1 MFKKLHIK
9 NSIKIKNYKL
19 KIPERVREG
28 INILTEKQRAF
39 WKGSL
44 LAVVGVG
51 VIVGATHATPV
62 MLNSFQHPLRV
73 QSGTLK
79 QAAEGEPRFQRVQ
92 GDNKNEKVLAATS
105 LPSNVIF
112 KVNVPTSLTD
122 TLTVNG
128 TASLSGGLNT
138 NNQDLNLGTG
148 KLTASNI
155 IYGLNAG
162 TGVSLASQGVALEL
176 KTPTITNTDLGS
188 SQYIF
193 KTIKAGSDKITA
205 GSNTDTLELAA
216 GTGITFST
224 STTDKKITI
233 NSTDPGFTDGGSTVY
248 LTTTGDSLGIGTTT
262 ASSFKLQIA
271 GNTGPNADI
280 TYDLGSSTLRWNKLY
295 VGEVVGASSTGTQGY
310 IQRTSGSI
318 APTNITDS
326 FNLGSTATSSA
337 TVHLAGTSDEN
348 SFINTG
354 NLGIGKVTPL
364 FKLDVAGSGSISASL
379 TLGPLVSSDAGTC
392 NSSAA
397 GRLYYDGPTAQ
408 YYYCDGAI
416 WQGIGSTS
424 GGTNWFTQSAGAIYP
439 INTTLDLFLGAQAST
454 SAKIGFLNVNSNTP
468 TASISASSGGGAL
481 KLTSSG
487 IQTSLNQTLTIG
499 GSSTGNILV
508 GPLNGTTAS
517 YVAPLDTNTVDL
529 GTPSLNFRNLYL
541 NGNLIAG
548 PSGTIAFW
556 QIQSGGLFPTQLT
569 TDLMIGGTS
578 SSAAK
583 FAILNMNSGT
593 PTASISAQNV
603 SAQALVLSSDGSIQ
617 SVRNNTLTI
626 GGATTGNITLSPSN
640 GSGITTNTGTMNL
653 STGNTYQIAGTN
665 VLSGT
670 TLGTGITG
678 SSLTS
683 VGTIATGVWNAT
695 TLGTAYGGTG
705 QDFSGT
711 AQGNILYFS
720 AAGTLS
726 ALGVGTNGQVLQSG
740 GAAANPS
747 WTTVSGSNWD
757 VLSGAI
763 SPQRASTVDFLLGG
777 SSTSSAE
784 FGVININSGTVTA
797 TSSGSYTV
805 RGALTAHTFDILDNG
820 TLNFRRSPGGDGGVA
835 TVLYLGSNGNV
846 GVGNASPTSLFSVGS
861 SDRFQVNS
869 SGQLT
874 FAPSSTTPIA
884 NISNSLTPISAGT
897 TGSYATLTN
906 LPTVLRWHSSVVY
919 NGYLFVTGGN
929 TGSTVATVYSA
940 PIKSDGTIG
949 SWATLTNLPAARDRN
964 SSVAYNGYLFVTG
977 GYSGSAT
984 STVYSA
990 PIKSDGTIGSWAT
1003 LTNLPAAYYWHSSV
1017 VYNGYLFVT
1026 GGFDSG
1032 GVGVATVYSAPIKS
1046 DGTIGSWATLTN
1058 LPAARREHSSVV
1070 YNGYL
1075 FVTGGRDVNTV
1086 YSAQIKSDGTIGS
1099 WATLCTLPAISYY
1112 HSSVVYNG
1120 YLFVTGGN
1128 NVSTVYYAQIKSDG
1142 TTGSYST
1149 LTNLPTISYYHSSV
1163 VYNGY
1168 LFVTGGYNG
1177 SATVST
1183 IYSAPLQS
1191 TALATN
1197 TSSTLSNGNLL
1208 DLWNNSSSKF
1218 SVNYNGDISL
1228 NGGITFAS
1236 SSATPQSQ
1244 LTNPVSPIGAGGI
1257 GTWSTL
1263 ANLPQTLYYHA
1274 STTYNGYLFI
1284 TGGATVSTVYSAQI
1298 KADGTLGGWQTLTN
1312 MPAALYG
1319 HVSVAYNGYLYIV
1332 GGATVSTVY
1341 SAPIK
1346 SDGTIGAWATLS
1358 TLPQTLYAHGG
1369 AVYNGYLFVTGG
1381 YNTAAKS
1388 TVYSAKI
1395 NGDGT
1400 IGSWATLSTLP
1411 AVRQNL
1417 STVAY
1422 NGYLYVTGGSANG
1435 TTGTSTVYSAKIN
1448 ADGTIGSWGTLPTLS
1463 QVLFG
1468 HAAAVYNGYL
1478 FISGGYSAIST
1489 VYSAP
1494 LQSTAFALHASGA
1507 LSTGALNTGQAQSWT
1522 AGNLFDL
1529 WNNNQSKFS
1538 IDYAGNLTTTG
1549 GINFSQTQGAAAS
1562 AIFTSKTD
1570 QIEAGGIGT
1579 WSTLAN
1585 LPATTYLHGS
1595 ATYNGYVFVVGGN
1608 SGSTVSTVY
1617 SAKVSADGTLG
1628 GWNTLSTLPAVRQ
1641 DAGVTAYNGYLFVA
1655 GGNSGAGNVST
1666 MYSAKINS
1674 DGTIAAWATLST
1686 IPVTLRK
1693 IGFTALNGYLLIT
1706 GGESAGSTTAVSTM
1720 YSAKINSDGTIAA
1733 WATLSTIPAV
1743 TYSHGSVAVSVAGG
1757 NYLFVTGG
1765 YSGAAAVSTSYSA
1778 RIN

>member
-1 MFKKLHIK
+1 MNMKKYLQNKKQMFKKLHIK
-9 NSIKIKNYKL
+9 NSIKIKNYIL

-39 WKGSL
+39 LKVSL

-122 TLTVNG
+122 TLTVIG

-233 NSTDPGFTDGGSTVY
+233 NRTDPGFTDGGSTVY

-364 FKLDVAGSGSISASL
+364 FTLDVSGTASL
-379 TLGPLVSSDAGTC
+379 SSTLALGPNVSSDIGTC
-392 NSSAA
+392 NASLN
-397 GRLYYDGPTAQ
+397 GRMYYDGPATQ
-408 YYYCDGAI
+408 YYYCNGSI
-416 WQGIGSTS
+416 WTPLGSTGS
-424 GGTNWFTQSAGAIYP
+424 GTNWWTQSSGALYP
-439 INTTLDLFLGAQAST
+439 INSTVDMLLGGTAT
-454 SAKIGFLNVNSNTP
+454 PSAKFAFTNLADGAP
-468 TASISASSGGGAL
+468 TASIAAESGGGAI
-481 KLTSSG
+481 KLTNNS
-487 IQTSLNQTLTIG
+487 IQTEAAQTFTLG
-499 GSSTGNILV
+499 GSTTGNILL
-508 GPLNGTTAS
+508 GPLNGIAGAYIAPTT
-517 YVAPLDTNTVDL
+517 DTKVDL
-529 GTPSLNFRNLYL
+529 GTPSQSFKNLYL
-541 NGNLIAG
+541 NGNLIVG
-548 PSGTIAFW
+548 PGSGTVGFWTIAD
-556 QIQSGGLFPTQLT
+556 GLLVPTQST
-569 TDLMIGGTS
+569 PDLLIGGGATTS
-578 SSAAK
+578 AK

-626 GGATTGNITLSPSN
+626 GGATTGNITLSPLN
-640 GSGITTNTGTMNL
+640 GSGTVLNTGTMNL
-653 STGNTYQIAGTN
+653 STGKTYQINATD
-665 VLSGT
+665 VLSAT
-670 TLGTGITG
+670 TLGTAVVS

-861 SDRFQVNS
+861 SDRFKVNS

-884 NISNSLTPISAGT
+884 NVSNSMTPISTGT
-897 TGSYATLTN
+897 T
-906 LPTVLRWHSSVVY
+906 
-919 NGYLFVTGGN
+919 
-929 TGSTVATVYSA
+929 
-940 PIKSDGTIG
+940 
-949 SWATLTNLPAARDRN
+949 
-964 SSVAYNGYLFVTG
+964 
-977 GYSGSAT
+977 
-984 STVYSA
+984 
-990 PIKSDGTIGSWAT
+990 
-1003 LTNLPAAYYWHSSV
+1003 
-1017 VYNGYLFVT
+1017 
-1026 GGFDSG
+1026 
-1032 GVGVATVYSAPIKS
+1032 
-1046 DGTIGSWATLTN
+1046 
-1058 LPAARREHSSVV
+1058 
-1070 YNGYL
+1070 
-1075 FVTGGRDVNTV
+1075 
-1086 YSAQIKSDGTIGS
+1086 
-1099 WATLCTLPAISYY
+1099 
-1112 HSSVVYNG
+1112 
-1120 YLFVTGGN
+1120 
-1128 NVSTVYYAQIKSDG
+1128 
-1142 TTGSYST
+1142 
-1149 LTNLPTISYYHSSV
+1149 
-1163 VYNGY
+1163 
-1168 LFVTGGYNG
+1168 
-1177 SATVST
+1177 
-1183 IYSAPLQS
+1183 
-1191 TALATN
+1191 
-1197 TSSTLSNGNLL
+1197 
-1208 DLWNNSSSKF
+1208 
-1218 SVNYNGDISL
+1218 
-1228 NGGITFAS
+1228 
-1236 SSATPQSQ
+1236 
-1244 LTNPVSPIGAGGI
+1244 
-1257 GTWSTL
+1257 
-1263 ANLPQTLYYHA
+1263 
-1274 STTYNGYLFI
+1274 
-1284 TGGATVSTVYSAQI
+1284 
-1298 KADGTLGGWQTLTN
+1298 
-1312 MPAALYG
+1312 
-1319 HVSVAYNGYLYIV
+1319 
-1332 GGATVSTVY
+1332 
-1341 SAPIK
+1341 
-1346 SDGTIGAWATLS
+1346 
-1358 TLPQTLYAHGG
+1358 
-1369 AVYNGYLFVTGG
+1369 
-1381 YNTAAKS
+1381 
-1388 TVYSAKI
+1388 
-1395 NGDGT
+1395 
-1400 IGSWATLSTLP
+1400 
-1411 AVRQNL
+1411 
-1417 STVAY
+1417 
-1422 NGYLYVTGGSANG
+1422 
-1435 TTGTSTVYSAKIN
+1435 
-1448 ADGTIGSWGTLPTLS
+1448 
-1463 QVLFG
+1463 
-1468 HAAAVYNGYL
+1468 
-1478 FISGGYSAIST
+1478 
-1489 VYSAP
+1489 
-1494 LQSTAFALHASGA
+1494 
-1507 LSTGALNTGQAQSWT
+1507 
-1522 AGNLFDL
+1522 
-1529 WNNNQSKFS
+1529 
-1538 IDYAGNLTTTG
+1538 
-1549 GINFSQTQGAAAS
+1549 
-1562 AIFTSKTD
+1562 
-1570 QIEAGGIGT
+1570 
-1579 WSTLAN
+1579 
-1585 LPATTYLHGS
+1585 
-1595 ATYNGYVFVVGGN
+1595 
-1608 SGSTVSTVY
+1608 
-1617 SAKVSADGTLG
+1617 
-1628 GWNTLSTLPAVRQ
+1628 
-1641 DAGVTAYNGYLFVA
+1641 
-1655 GGNSGAGNVST
+1655 
-1666 MYSAKINS
+1666 
-1674 DGTIAAWATLST
+1674 
-1686 IPVTLRK
+1686 
-1693 IGFTALNGYLLIT
+1693 
-1706 GGESAGSTTAVSTM
+1706 
-1720 YSAKINSDGTIAA
+1720 
-1733 WATLSTIPAV
+1733 
-1743 TYSHGSVAVSVAGG
+1743 
-1757 NYLFVTGG
+1757 
-1765 YSGAAAVSTSYSA
+1765 
-1778 RIN
+1778 